1 MNNLDDILSGE
12 ALNTVNVKATPDE
25 LNRLSRLANELI
37 HKQNEVKEL
46 EDSIKAFKD
55 RIRQISEQEIPDFLA
70 EVGLSSFELDN
81 GTKIKVEPFVRA
93 HISKDRSKEAHAWLE
108 DNGFGDIIKREV
120 NCKFNK
126 GDNKYVELKDKLD
139 DLGQSYTTKESVHHA
154 TLNSFAKEQ
163 MEKGTD
169 IPMQLFGLYSGF
181 ITKITK

>member
-1 MNNLDDILSGE
+1 M
-12 ALNTVNVKATPDE
+12 
-25 LNRLSRLANELI
+25 
-37 HKQNEVKEL
+37 
-46 EDSIKAFKD
+46 
-55 RIRQISEQEIPDFLA
+55 
-70 EVGLSSFELDN
+70 
-81 GTKIKVEPFVRA
+81 
-93 HISKDRSKEAHAWLE
+93 
-108 DNGFGDIIKREV
+108 

-139 DLGQSYTTKESVHHA
+139 DLGQSYTPKESVHHA